1 MSRHY
6 FTFSKNPL
14 RLTGI
19 VLLLGTLAL
28 SGCASMAPSPSL
40 TTPTPYQPPAQSAD
54 YSRHAEA
61 TTLDAVLVHAISEIG
76 KAYRWG
82 GESPQTGFDCSGL
95 IQYVLEQAGVDIPR
109 TSFAQAAAL
118 PAVPLSRIRPGD
130 LVFFN
135 TMGQP
140 FSHVGIYI
148 GGQQFVSALNRR
160 QGVAVQSLQIP
171 YWSERL
177 DGVRR
182 PMSRELLAMR
192 DE

>member
-1 MSRHY
+1 MSRQY
-6 FTFSKNPL
+6 FMFSNNPL
-14 RLTGI
+14 RLTGM

-40 TTPTPYQPPAQSAD
+40 STPTPYQPPAQSAD
-54 YSRHAEA
+54 YSRRAEA

-171 YWSERL
+171 YWAERL

-182 PMSRELLAMR
+182 PMPRELLAMR

>member
-1 MSRHY
+1 MSRQY
-6 FTFSKNPL
+6 FMFANETL
-14 RLTGI
+14 RFGGVALLVLTM
-19 VLLLGTLAL
+19 TL
-28 SGCASMAPSPSL
+28 SGCATMTAPPAP
-40 TTPTPYQPPAQSAD
+40 TTPPLSTPEYQPSD
-54 YSRHAEA
+54 HVSHAEA

-76 KAYRWG
+76 KSYRWG
-82 GESPQTGFDCSGL
+82 GASPQTGFDCSGL

-118 PAVPLSRIRPGD
+118 PSVPLNRIRPGD

-182 PMSRELLAMR
+182 PMPTELLAMR
-192 DE
+192 DN

>member
-19 VLLLGTLAL
+19 ALLLGSLAL

-171 YWSERL
+171 YWAERL

-182 PMSRELLAMR
+182 PMPRELLAMR